1 MKGQIK
7 KLTRNQIMDL
17 VEMALNACVVE
28 PKGDPDRA
36 HRYAAACCIKIL
48 TAEGYKLDRETMSL
62 MKVDTPIGKHNF
74 LKEVT
79 DNFKEWNLP

>member
-1 MKGQIK
+1 MK

-17 VEMALNACVVE
+17 VDMALNACIIR
-28 PKGDPDRA
+28 PKGDPDGA

-48 TAEGYKLDRETMSL
+48 TAEGYKIDKVTMRL
-62 MKVDTPIGKHNF
+62 MRVDTPVGKHDF

-79 DNFKEWNLP
+79 NNFNERND